1 MRAISTAFRRELEDN
16 STLIPRATLT
26 LASGDVVELD
36 GGDFFSFAVEQS
48 TSSDGSFD
56 IGAAIIGKLECELN
70 NVDGKFDA
78 CDFTGATMTAWV
90 GKRVSDSFI
99 EYVRLGH
106 FEVDQPDS
114 YSGTIKLSALDNMSK
129 FEGAASSLTLPAT
142 VQEVAEQVCGRCGVV
157 LATSQIPN
165 GSHTITAANLASTDT
180 YLSVI
185 GWLAQ
190 IACCFARCN
199 ASGELELGWY
209 DTKVWELEDWVD
221 GGRFDEGSSSY
232 VTGGSADGGNF
243 SDYSSGDTVN
253 GGTFDHYGDLARVHG
268 VGSLTVFTDDV
279 VVTGVQVTAQSEQV
293 ESGTGRDGETALY
306 GSNGYVLSLTG
317 NKLVPY
323 GSASTVARLIGARC
337 VGMRFRPFSASVMAD
352 PSIECGDAVVVT
364 DRRGNEY
371 RSYCTYAKLA
381 ANSSETLK
389 CSAKSASRNSA
400 PSASAATKAFVEARN
415 EMKRE
420 LSSRD
425 LAIKDITQ
433 KLSESSGLYSTKQRQ
448 TDGSYVY
455 YLHDKPDLKSS
466 KIVYK
471 ITAEAMAIST
481 DGGESFSAALSA
493 DGTAVLDRIYA
504 IGINADH
511 ITAGTINGDRIKGG
525 TIEGSIY
532 RYGSDT
538 EYMKISNSKLFTT
551 NGETCTIIT
560 PNGVQVGK
568 KKQNYE
574 SVADGLGNA
583 TFISESGLIVSC
595 KKSPIFPQ
603 FTANG
608 WISIGLQDIEG
619 VGIESP
625 CLYKNTDTGETKF
638 VVVSSNTSDFHF
650 VYSSSNP
657 YLEFQTPTG
666 TFGITAFR
674 SDKRLKESIV
684 DSSVKAI
691 EIIRSIRHRA
701 FRWRDVVDGLGE
713 KHKGSR
719 VECGYVAQEMQEID
733 DSFAFTVA
741 EGTPN
746 ERMQISEQNLL
757 PYITKAIQELDTRLS
772 VVEKAAGI
780 DNEQGV

>member
-1 MRAISTAFRRELEDN
+1 MRAISSAFRRELEDN
-16 STLIPRATLT
+16 STLIPKATLT
-26 LASGDVVELD
+26 LASGEVVELD
-36 GGDFFSFAVEQS
+36 GGDFFSFSVEQS

-78 CDFTGATMTAWV
+78 YDFTGATMTAWI
-90 GKRVSDSFI
+90 GKRVSDSFT

-129 FEGAASSLTLPAT
+129 FEGVASSLTLPAT

-180 YLSVI
+180 YLSVV

-221 GGRFDEGSSSY
+221 GGRFDEGNASY
-232 VTGGSADGGNF
+232 VTGGTADGGNF
-243 SDYSSGDTVN
+243 SDYSSGDAVN

-279 VVTGVQVTAQSEQV
+279 VVTGVQVTAQNEQQV
-293 ESGTGRDGETALY
+293 ESVTGRDGETALY

-317 NKLVPY
+317 NKLVPH

-425 LAIKDITQ
+425 LAIKDINQ

-455 YLHDKPDLKSS
+455 YLHDKPELKSS

-481 DGGESFSAALSA
+481 DGGVTYATAITA

-504 IGINADH
+504 IGINANYIKTGRIQDQTTSTSKSYWNLTTGVLRTYNM
-511 ITAGTINGDRIKGG
+511 TA
-525 TIEGSIY
+525 
-532 RYGSDT
+532 
-538 EYMKISNSKLFTT
+538 SNM
-551 NGETCTIIT
+551 
-560 PNGVQVGK
+560 
-568 KKQNYE
+568 
-574 SVADGLGNA
+574 
-583 TFISESGLIVSC
+583 
-595 KKSPIFPQ
+595 
-603 FTANG
+603 TANKMTANNMTANN
-608 WISIGLQDIEG
+608 STANSL
-619 VGIESP
+619 
-625 CLYKNTDTGETKF
+625 NA
-638 VVVSSNTSDFHF
+638 
-650 VYSSSNP
+650 
-657 YLEFQTPTG
+657 TG
-666 TFGITAFR
+666 TFKCGVSYSSYYTILDAYG
-674 SDKRLKESIV
+674 RLKGY
-684 DSSVKAI
+684 SSTASNSTVHSVGCIDYSAVS
-691 EIIRSIRHRA
+691 RNVSS
-701 FRWRDVVDGLGE
+701 GE
-713 KHKGSR
+713 LHYGI
-719 VECGYVAQEMQEID
+719 QLQ
-733 DSFAFTVA
+733 A
-741 EGTPN
+741 EGIVRITSPI
-746 ERMQISEQNLL
+746 ISVAA
-757 PYITKAIQELDTRLS
+757 TSDTNVTSINGFNGTISQPIISSLTS
-772 VVEKAAGI
+772 NSDGSMHWTYGTLKLEFINGI
-780 DNEQGV
+780 LTSYSTVGT